1 MAEEKQE
8 KPCVFCRILKGEIP
22 CDKVWENKKFLAFL
36 DINPVNPGHFMIIPK
51 HHTDYFYELP
61 DDEYREI
68 FELAKRLECPLRAAT
83 GAKRIGLVVE
93 GFAVPHAHLH
103 LVPLHKSNDIDP
115 CRAKPGLSHEMKI
128 VAEKIRLEIGKE
140 MAKGHNF

>member
-1 MAEEKQE
+1 MAETKQE
-8 KPCVFCRILKGEIP
+8 KPCVFCKVLKGEIP
-22 CDKVWENKKFLAFL
+22 CGKVWENRKFLAFL
-36 DINPVNPGHFMIIPK
+36 DINPVNPGHFIIIPK

-68 FELAKRLECPLRAAT
+68 FEIAKKLERPLRSAT

-103 LVPLHKSNDIDP
+103 LVPLHKSDDIDP
-115 CRAKPGLSHEMKI
+115 CRAKPGVSHEMKMI
-128 VAEKIRLEIGKE
+128 AEKIRLEIGKE